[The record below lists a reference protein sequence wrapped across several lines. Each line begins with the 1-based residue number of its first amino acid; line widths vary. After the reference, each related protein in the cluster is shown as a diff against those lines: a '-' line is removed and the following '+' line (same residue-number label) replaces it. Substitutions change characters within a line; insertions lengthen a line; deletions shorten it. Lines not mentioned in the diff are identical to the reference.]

1 MSLLTWLGEQ
11 KLAEWVQGMGSL
23 AAAGAAVGIALRQE
37 RLERQRDIAAGK
49 LRAQVL
55 AAAIAPVLHDM
66 QAAVRIRNGLLQT
79 SRRLRDG
86 EEPPRV
92 EELSLMLPEIFMNTI
107 ERIDVFGAQV
117 AAQIYRLVHRVDDYN
132 RHVTACR
139 DWAVPHRQWEATL
152 RPKIEAIG
160 ETLAFLVPH
169 LAGHIQELQV
179 VDESARQKKGA

>member
-1 MSLLTWLGEQ
+1 MAGPRGKRPGAMAASCHVAANVARRRGGSRNRSRSMSLLTWLGEQ

-86 EEPPRV
+86 EEPP
-92 EELSLMLPEIFMNTI
+92 
-107 ERIDVFGAQV
+107 
-117 AAQIYRLVHRVDDYN
+117 
-132 RHVTACR
+132 
-139 DWAVPHRQWEATL
+139 
-152 RPKIEAIG
+152 
-160 ETLAFLVPH
+160 
-169 LAGHIQELQV
+169 
-179 VDESARQKKGA
+179 